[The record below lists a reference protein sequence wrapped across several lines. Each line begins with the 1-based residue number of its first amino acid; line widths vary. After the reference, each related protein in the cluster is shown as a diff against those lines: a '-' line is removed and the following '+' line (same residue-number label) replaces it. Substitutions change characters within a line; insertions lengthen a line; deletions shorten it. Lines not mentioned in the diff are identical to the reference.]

1 MTFYIQYRQDVAK
14 VVQAVMIDARYSI
27 GLGGQNGNVIQ
38 PAVDAEV
45 IRIGANPYF
54 YCIESEKGSLAAYF
68 YLNDDGTLGGK
79 LVRPN
84 YIENS
89 ATFDN
94 MISDFIL
101 SSAWQFDTLK

>member
-45 IRIGANPYF
+45 LRIGTNPYF

-79 LVRPN
+79 LVSPN
-84 YIENS
+84 YIQEN
-89 ATFDN
+89 ANFDS
-94 MISDFIL
+94 MISAFQQ
-101 SSAWQFDTLK
+101 SNEWKFDTLK